1 GTLAHE
7 WIMFHAALTDYAT
20 ANAAAMDAWLKV
32 YPDVLGIAL
41 TDTFTTKVFLKAFN
55 RDRAGRFSGVR
66 HDSGDPEIFTRDI
79 LSHYREKGIDPASK
93 AIVFSDGLD
102 VERAMKIHRFCRGKV
117 KDSYGIGTN
126 LTNDVGVDPLNIVI
140 KLSWVQPEP
149 GMEGRPTVKLSDDP
163 GKHTGDPGELLH
175 CRKSLGL

>member
-1 GTLAHE
+1 
-7 WIMFHAALTDYAT
+7 
-20 ANAAAMDAWLKV
+20 
-32 YPDVLGIAL
+32 
-41 TDTFTTKVFLKAFN
+41 
-55 RDRAGRFSGVR
+55 
-66 HDSGDPEIFTRDI
+66 
-79 LSHYREKGIDPASK
+79 GIDPASK